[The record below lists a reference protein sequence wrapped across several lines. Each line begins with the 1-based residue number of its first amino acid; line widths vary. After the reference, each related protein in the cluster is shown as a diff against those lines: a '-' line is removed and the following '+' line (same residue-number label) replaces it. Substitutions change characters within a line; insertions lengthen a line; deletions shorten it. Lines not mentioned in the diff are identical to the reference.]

1 MFRPLL
7 LSVAALTLFGCRGS
21 LEAEAAAEVQTSA
34 APAPT
39 RVLAEGATL
48 AADFT
53 LTDTAGNEH
62 TLSDYLADGKT
73 VVLEWFNPDCPVS
86 RRYHSPTRSMAATY
100 EALKTDDLVW
110 LAINSGAPGKQGH
123 GQERNAQAVADWQ
136 IPYPV
141 LLDESGEVGKAY
153 RAKTTPHMYVIT
165 PNQALIYQGAIDD
178 SNSGGQGVN
187 YVQAALTARRAGLPV
202 AFAKTEAF
210 GCSVK
215 Y

>member
-7 LSVAALTLFGCRGS
+7 LGVAALSLLACQGS
-21 LEAEAAAEVQTSA
+21 IEADDAAEVETTALEAGQELPEGA
-34 APAPT
+34 
-39 RVLAEGATL
+39 VLAT
-48 AADFT
+48 DFT
-53 LTDTAGNEH
+53 LTDTTGAEH

-86 RRYHSPTRSMAATY
+86 KRYHSPERQMAATFD
-100 EALKTDDLVW
+100 AVKTDDLVW

-123 GQERNAQAVADWQ
+123 GLERNARAIDEWQ

-153 RAKTTPHMYVIT
+153 EARTTPHMFIVS
-165 PNQALIYQGAIDD
+165 PNRVLLYDGAIDD
-178 SNSGGQGVN
+178 SSSTKKGVN
-187 YVQAALTARRAGLPV
+187 FVQAALTARRAGLPIE
-202 AFAKTEAF
+202 FAKTQPF